1 MKSNS
6 DVRPPVLQDLGDGSW
21 RYSHSIKE
29 VKRKTEGPESGEE
42 KTVFEY
48 ETVHIW
54 GKPTYEALV
63 PLVIAELYSPS
74 KETSLIN
81 KYNAYVLALSANPQ
95 DKDDYEA
102 YLAHTFEIKAMV
114 KNDLQNFN
122 TETP

>member
-6 DVRPPVLQDLGDGSW
+6 DVRPPIFQDLGDGSW
-21 RYSHSIKE
+21 RYSYSIKE
-29 VKRKTEGPESGEE
+29 VQRSTKSMESTESGEE

-63 PLVIAELYSPS
+63 PLVIAEQYSPS

-102 YLAHTFEIKAMV
+102 YLAHTFEIKATV

-122 TETP
+122 T